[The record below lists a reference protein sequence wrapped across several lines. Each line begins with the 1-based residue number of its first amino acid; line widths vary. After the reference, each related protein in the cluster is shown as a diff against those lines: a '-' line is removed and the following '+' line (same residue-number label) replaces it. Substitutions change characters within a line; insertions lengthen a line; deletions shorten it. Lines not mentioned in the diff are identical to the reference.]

1 MFRKK
6 TWCWRVGE
14 VLLVHQAPKGLPKT
28 KEKNEPDLL
37 GEMRHTS
44 TSSAARWVHACLTGD
59 MSEA

>member
-1 MFRKK
+1 M
-6 TWCWRVGE
+6 
-14 VLLVHQAPKGLPKT
+14 LLVHQAPKGLPKT